1 MPWSKNARAVKD
13 APMELGIRFLA
24 GGVPLVAE
32 YLAELLNRNLND
44 EPGPEPAECPEIR
57 GRQVQEVRRDR

>member
-1 MPWSKNARAVKD
+1 MPWSKNDRAVKD
-13 APMELGIRFLA
+13 ASMELGIRFLA

-32 YLAELLNRNLND
+32 RLAELLNRNLND
-44 EPGPEPAECPEIR
+44 EPSPEPAERPEIR